1 MKRFLD
7 FVEQEEPV
15 IADTMLRAIIF
26 NGSLKA
32 DQDNSNTQK
41 VINLVEKEFEQYN
54 VEVETIYLR
63 DYRIAPGVDFDTGDS
78 WDEAKVFFD
87 KVEGADIVI
96 LASPI
101 WWGIHSSLIQALM
114 ERLGAYDD
122 KYIKTGKSDL
132 YTKTFGSIIT
142 ASNDGF
148 QHAGGIFKVFA
159 SGLGFTIPPES
170 TVTWGT
176 ILNHSKSSTDPSK
189 NPETVS
195 SIKNFCRNQYLWS
208 DMLRETNLGSY
219 AKNLDPGKVGILSN
233 DKLKK

>member
-1 MKRFLD
+1 MKRFLEFKSNEKD
-7 FVEQEEPV
+7 G
-15 IADTMLRAIIF
+15 MKAIVF
-26 NGSLKA
+26 NGSLKP
-32 DQDNSNTQK
+32 DQKSSNTQK
-41 VINLVEKEFEQYN
+41 VINLTVNEFKKYD
-54 VEVETIYLR
+54 VAVETVYLR

-87 KVEGADIVI
+87 KVEEADIVI

-101 WWGIHSSLIQALM
+101 WWGVHSSLIQALM

-148 QHAGGIFKVFA
+148 QHAAGIFNVFA

-170 TVTWGT
+170 SVTWGT
-176 ILNHSKSSTDPSK
+176 ILSHSKSDSDPSK

-195 SIKNFCRNQYLWS
+195 SIKNFCRNQYLWAKVIK
-208 DMLRETNLGSY
+208 ETDIGNY
-219 AKNLDPGKVGILSN
+219 AKNYNPGKVGILSN